1 MSNLVGQFIDETKAE
16 LSVLEQENPDLA
28 IAVMQALTALAEY
41 ESVQPQRISED
52 QKQELENGIALLSLS
67 VIDPTTKAVTPLTT
81 EQQQAL
87 QNQGYN
93 GKPESTTDDLD
104 IDDIVGALNDIDI
117 DQILGDI
124 NIDDLDEDLDDLLD
138 SI

>member
-1 MSNLVGQFIDETKAE
+1 MSNLVGQFIDDTKAE
-16 LSVLEQENPDLA
+16 LSVLEKENPDLA

-41 ESVQPQRISED
+41 ESVQPQRISEN
-52 QKQELENGIALLSLS
+52 QKQELDNGIALLSLS

-93 GKPESTTDDLD
+93 GTPESTTDDLD
-104 IDDIVGALNDIDI
+104 IDDIVGALKYINI
-117 DQILGDI
+117 DQILGEI
-124 NIDDLDEDLDDLLD
+124 NIDDLDEDVNDLLD

>member
-16 LSVLEQENPDLA
+16 LTVLEKENPDLA

-41 ESVQPQRISED
+41 EAVQPQRISAD
-52 QKQELENGIALLSLS
+52 QKRELDNGIALLSLS
-67 VIDPTTKAVTPLTT
+67 VIDPTTKAITPLTT

-93 GKPESTTDDLD
+93 GKPESTTDDID
-104 IDDIVGALNDIDI
+104 IDDIVKTVNEIDI
-117 DQILGDI
+117 DAILGEIKLEDLDKD
-124 NIDDLDEDLDDLLD
+124 IDDLLA

>member
-16 LSVLEQENPDLA
+16 LSVLEKENPDLA

-41 ESVQPQRISED
+41 ESVQPQRISEN
-52 QKQELENGIALLSLS
+52 QKQELDNGIALLSLS

-93 GKPESTTDDLD
+93 GTPESTTDDLD
-104 IDDIVGALNDIDI
+104 IDDIVGALKYINI
-117 DQILGDI
+117 DQILGEI
-124 NIDDLDEDLDDLLD
+124 NIDDLDEDVNDLLD

>member
-16 LSVLEQENPDLA
+16 LTVLEKENPDLA

-93 GKPESTTDDLD
+93 GKPESTTDDID
-104 IDDIVGALNDIDI
+104 IDDIVKTVNEIDI
-117 DQILGDI
+117 DDILGEIKLEDLDKD
-124 NIDDLDEDLDDLLD
+124 IDDLLA